1 MGEPIPKTEPSPAQT
16 PPPLRVVR
24 LTSGT
29 SHDAVGTGPACA
41 LLDAATLHVTGG
53 V

>member
-1 MGEPIPKTEPSPAQT
+1 MGEPIPRNELSPAQT
-16 PPPLRVVR
+16 SPPLRVVR
-24 LTSGT
+24 LMSGT